1 MIHLFRDWV
10 PKASDDSVYDDNF
23 VILGLQGYRS
33 MFLRPRKPNYHIYH
47 KYPKNFFHK
56 LKIFLI
62 KWKRKKKKKALIH
75 AYITRPSFLAKNFYL
90 IMKGKQLFFI

>member
-56 LKIFLI
+56 L
-62 KWKRKKKKKALIH
+62 
-75 AYITRPSFLAKNFYL
+75 
-90 IMKGKQLFFI
+90 

>member
-62 KWKRKKKKKALIH
+62 KWKKKKKKKH
-75 AYITRPSFLAKNFYL
+75 
-90 IMKGKQLFFI
+90 